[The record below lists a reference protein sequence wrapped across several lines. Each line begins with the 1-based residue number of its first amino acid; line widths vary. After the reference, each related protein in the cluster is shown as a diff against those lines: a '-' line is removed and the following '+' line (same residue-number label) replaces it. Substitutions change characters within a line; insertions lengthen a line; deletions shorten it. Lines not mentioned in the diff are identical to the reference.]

1 MGVKEL
7 WRLIEPSHEKVDF
20 DKLSGKKFAIDLSGW
35 VVESQK
41 VHQAVKE
48 QPKMYLR

>member
-20 DKLSGKKFAIDLSGW
+20 DKLKGKKLAIDLSGW
-35 VVESQK
+35 IVEGQK
-41 VHQAVKE
+41 IHQAAKE